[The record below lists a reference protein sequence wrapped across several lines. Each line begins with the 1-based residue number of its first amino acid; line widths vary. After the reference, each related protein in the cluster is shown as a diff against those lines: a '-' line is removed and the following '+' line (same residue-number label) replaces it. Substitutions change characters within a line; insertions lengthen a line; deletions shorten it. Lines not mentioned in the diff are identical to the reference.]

1 MGEILLGEALLSELY
16 ERANRSERHRQAF
29 DLRTTP
35 EDGSQR
41 MINAIQPG
49 TVVPIHRHIHSDET
63 NICLEGRLDVI
74 LYEEYPTVVE
84 GGPVHDG
91 EKAVYKSVFKEV
103 ARFRLCPLEKQ
114 YGIQI
119 PKMTWHTIEVY
130 EPSTIFEA
138 KDGPYHPLEEDEIMK
153 VNG

>member
-1 MGEILLGEALLSELY
+1 MDIQLIGDNLLAELY
-16 ERANRSERHRQAF
+16 KQSSSSERLRQAY

-41 MINAIQPG
+41 MLNALQPG
-49 TVVPIHRHIHSDET
+49 TKVSIHRHLNSAET
-63 NICLEGRLDVI
+63 NICIEGCLDVI
-74 LYEEYPTVVE
+74 FYEELPTVE
-84 GGPVHDG
+84 FGGPVHDG
-91 EKAVYKSVFKEV
+91 ERAVDETAFQEV

-119 PKMTWHTIEVY
+119 PKMAWHTIEVY

-138 KDGPYHPLEEDEIMK
+138 KDGAYGK
-153 VNG
+153 

>member
-1 MGEILLGEALLSELY
+1 MEVQLINKGLLSELQKQ
-16 ERANRSERHRQAF
+16 AKTSERKRQAF

-41 MINAIQPG
+41 MLNVLEVG
-49 TVVPIHRHIHSDET
+49 THVPIHRHLKSAET
-63 NICLEGRLDVI
+63 NICLEGCLDVI
-74 LYEEYPTVVE
+74 FYEELPNVVF

-91 EKAVYKSVFKEV
+91 ERAVDETAFKEV
-103 ARFRLCPLEKQ
+103 ARFRLCPREKQ

-119 PKMTWHTIEVY
+119 PKMAWHTIEVY

-138 KDGPYHPLEEDEIMK
+138 KDGAYEPISDADILSL
-153 VNG
+153 